1 MRRGAP
7 TLSRNERP
15 KLNRQRHGMRCDIV
29 ARPMEIR
36 FRARLLQPAK
46 TGKAAS
52 WSFLVLPLSTTE
64 ADQLIGLLQQAKS
77 G

>member
-1 MRRGAP
+1 
-7 TLSRNERP
+7 
-15 KLNRQRHGMRCDIV
+15 MRCDIV